1 MRDDRQLSPVRPAHG
16 AGLSVRERP
25 LLWSPKEKKRTLIK
39 GREDVSLLNGYRP
52 EAWICRDCHKV
63 VVHYR

>member
-1 MRDDRQLSPVRPAHG
+1 MTVNCPLCGRPMEPGYLYGSA
-16 AGLSVRERP
+16 P
-25 LLWSPKEKKRTLIK
+25 LLWSPKEKKRSLIK

>member
-1 MRDDRQLSPVRPAHG
+1 MEPGYLYGSA
-16 AGLSVRERP
+16 P

>member
-1 MRDDRQLSPVRPAHG
+1 MTVNCPLCGRPMDPG
-16 AGLSVRERP
+16 YLYGSDP
-25 LLWSPKEKKRTLIK
+25 LLWSPKEKKRTLIR